1 MGMMAIRAREVRN
14 GKAHAVDSGQGDAV
28 DTVGRPHFLHHIVSV
43 EHAVEVETGVAD
55 TVHLCLEESID
66 LAVVAVDVYGLLLRR
81 GGRGK
86 GQQEGQEKVKLLHDL
101 MV

>member
-1 MGMMAIRAREVRN
+1 ME
-14 GKAHAVDSGQGDAV
+14 
-28 DTVGRPHFLHHIVSV
+28 P
-43 EHAVEVETGVAD
+43 AVEVEAGVAD

-66 LAVVAVDVYGLLLRR
+66 LAVVAVDVHGLLLRR

-86 GQQEGQEKVKLLHDL
+86 GQQEGQEKVKLLHGL